1 LERRNAVTKESKE
14 SKESKEKPKLIK
26 IKKRVNTEEKGDI
39 VKRAKIG
46 VSIEMGIWRRLRA
59 LAIKEGKL
67 TGELLDKAIEEYLQ
81 KHE

>member
-1 LERRNAVTKESKE
+1 VTKKT
-14 SKESKEKPKLIK
+14 KEKPKLS
-26 IKKRVNTEEKGDI
+26 KRKTRVKTEGKSDI

-46 VSIEMGIWRRLRA
+46 VSIDMFIWRRLRA

>member
-1 LERRNAVTKESKE
+1 MVKES
-14 SKESKEKPKLIK
+14 SEKPKLIK
-26 IKKRVNTEEKGDI
+26 IKKRVKKEEKIDI

-46 VSIEMGIWRRLRA
+46 VSIDMVIWRRLRA

>member
-1 LERRNAVTKESKE
+1 M
-14 SKESKEKPKLIK
+14 SKESKEKAKLPKRKGRPK
-26 IKKRVNTEEKGDI
+26 IEEKIDI

-46 VSIEMGIWRRLRA
+46 VSIDMVIWRRLRA

>member
-1 LERRNAVTKESKE
+1 VVKES
-14 SKESKEKPKLIK
+14 SEKPKLIK
-26 IKKRVNTEEKGDI
+26 IKKRVKKEEKIAI

-46 VSIEMGIWRRLRA
+46 VSIDMVIWRRLRA

>member
-1 LERRNAVTKESKE
+1 VVKES
-14 SKESKEKPKLIK
+14 SEKTKLIK
-26 IKKRVNTEEKGDI
+26 IKKRVKKEEKIDI

-46 VSIEMGIWRRLRA
+46 VSIDMVIWRRLRA

>member
-1 LERRNAVTKESKE
+1 M
-14 SKESKEKPKLIK
+14 IK
-26 IKKRVNTEEKGDI
+26 IKKRVKKEEKIDF

-46 VSIEMGIWRRLRA
+46 VSIDMVIWRRLRA

>member
-1 LERRNAVTKESKE
+1 MTKEG
-14 SKESKEKPKLIK
+14 KEKPKLS
-26 IKKRVNTEEKGDI
+26 KRKGRVKTEEKIDI

-46 VSIEMGIWRRLRA
+46 VSIDMVIWRRLRA

>member
-1 LERRNAVTKESKE
+1 MTKSQEQ
-14 SKESKEKPKLIK
+14 PKLIK
-26 IKKRVNTEEKGDI
+26 IEKRINTEEKGKTKD
-39 VKRAKIG
+39 RAKIG
-46 VSIEMGIWRRLRA
+46 VSIDMILWRRLRP

>member
-1 LERRNAVTKESKE
+1 MTKEGN
-14 SKESKEKPKLIK
+14 EKPKLS
-26 IKKRVNTEEKGDI
+26 KKKMRVKTEEKIDI

-46 VSIEMGIWRRLRA
+46 VSIDMVIWRRLRA

>member
-1 LERRNAVTKESKE
+1 MVKES
-14 SKESKEKPKLIK
+14 SEKTKLIK
-26 IKKRVNTEEKGDI
+26 IKKRVKKEEKIDI

-46 VSIEMGIWRRLRA
+46 VSIDMVIWRRLRA
-59 LAIKEGKL
+59 LAIKEGNL

>member
-1 LERRNAVTKESKE
+1 VKEG
-14 SKESKEKPKLIK
+14 KEKPKLSKRKGRPK
-26 IKKRVNTEEKGDI
+26 IEERVDI
-39 VKRAKIG
+39 EKRAKIG
-46 VSIEMGIWRRLRA
+46 VSIDMVIWRRLRA

>member
-1 LERRNAVTKESKE
+1 MVKEG
-14 SKESKEKPKLIK
+14 KEKPKLA
-26 IKKRVNTEEKGDI
+26 KRKGRVKEEEKIDI

-46 VSIEMGIWRRLRA
+46 VSIDMVIWRRLRA

-67 TGELLDKAIEEYLQ
+67 TGELLDKAIDEYLQ

>member
-1 LERRNAVTKESKE
+1 MTKEI
-14 SKESKEKPKLIK
+14 KEKPKLIK
-26 IKKRVNTEEKGDI
+26 TKVRVKTEEKI
-39 VKRAKIG
+39 EILKRAKIG
-46 VSIEMGIWRRLRA
+46 VSIDRVIWRRLRA

>member
-1 LERRNAVTKESKE
+1 MVKEG
-14 SKESKEKPKLIK
+14 KEKPKLSKRKGRPK
-26 IKKRVNTEEKGDI
+26 IEERVDI
-39 VKRAKIG
+39 EKRAKIG
-46 VSIEMGIWRRLRA
+46 VSIDMVIWRRLRA

>member
-1 LERRNAVTKESKE
+1 VVKES
-14 SKESKEKPKLIK
+14 SEKPKLIK
-26 IKKRVNTEEKGDI
+26 IKKRVKKEEKIDI

-46 VSIEMGIWRRLRA
+46 VSIDMVIWRRLRA

>member
-1 LERRNAVTKESKE
+1 MIKEGKG
-14 SKESKEKPKLIK
+14 KPKLS
-26 IKKRVNTEEKGDI
+26 KKKGKAKTEEKIDI

-46 VSIEMGIWRRLRA
+46 VSIDMVIWRRLRA

>member
-1 LERRNAVTKESKE
+1 MVKES
-14 SKESKEKPKLIK
+14 SEKTKLIK
-26 IKKRVNTEEKGDI
+26 IKKRVKKEEKIDI

-46 VSIEMGIWRRLRA
+46 VSIDMVIWRRLRA